1 MLARLGSGAFETITG
16 EVVNVSLLSL
26 SVDAPFPMHMLHTID
41 VSSLRSIEGKAMML
55 HDGPLQIVSQAG
67 QLKNPDAR
75 LTLSEAAGI
84 ELLQQYADGLN
95 GITTTDYACFG
106 RCFWESSQLLP
117 GWTYQ
122 QSTVSQTVEYGGRE
136 HVLWLSLLEREAE
149 TIGASIRN
157 RSAWG
162 LKGVGISQM
171 SLLPATLTTGECFD
185 NNTAV
190 ILPKDPAHLPAI
202 WAFCSLPEFNAE
214 VRRIDQKT
222 NVTNA
227 TLVKVPFNFDH
238 WQAVAKETG
247 PLPEPN
253 SNDPTQWLFKG
264 NPACST
270 APLQVA
276 VARLLGYNWPELED
290 DGLGELADE
299 DEIVPL
305 PPMSGELSAVE
316 RLRALLARTC
326 GDAWSHLKEEELLA
340 AIDFAGKSLDVWLR
354 DGFFK
359 QHCRLF
365 HNRPF
370 IWHIWDGRRDGF
382 SVLVNY
388 HKLDKRLLE
397 KLTYTYVG
405 DWIARQQESV
415 RRGEDGADARLIAI
429 KALQD
434 KLKLILEGEPPY
446 DIYVRWKQLQEQP
459 VGWEPDVNDGV
470 RLNIRPFMTAGVLR
484 AEPNIKWGID
494 RGKNPDG
501 SARDNDIHLSLKD
514 KLDARKAAV

>member
-1 MLARLGSGAFETITG
+1 
-16 EVVNVSLLSL
+16 
-26 SVDAPFPMHMLHTID
+26 
-41 VSSLRSIEGKAMML
+41 MML

>member
-1 MLARLGSGAFETITG
+1 MGKLP
-16 EVVNVSLLSL
+16 VSLYRGDL
-26 SVDAPFPMHMLHTID
+26 FD
-41 VSSLRSIEGKAMML
+41 V
-55 HDGPLQIVSQAG
+55 
-67 QLKNPDAR
+67 
-75 LTLSEAAGI
+75 
-84 ELLQQYADGLN
+84 
-95 GITTTDYACFG
+95 
-106 RCFWESSQLLP
+106 
-117 GWTYQ
+117 
-122 QSTVSQTVEYGGRE
+122 
-136 HVLWLSLLEREAE
+136 
-149 TIGASIRN
+149 
-157 RSAWG
+157 
-162 LKGVGISQM
+162 
-171 SLLPATLTTGECFD
+171 
-185 NNTAV
+185 NTAV
-190 ILPKDPAHLPAI
+190 IIPKDFAYLPAI
-202 WAFCSLPEFNAE
+202 WVYCSSPEFNNA
-214 VRRIDQKT
+214 VRQIDQALK
-222 NVTNA
+222 VTNA
-227 TLVKVPFNFDH
+227 TLVKVPFDLER
-238 WQAVAKETG
+238 WQKVADEAG
-247 PLPEPN
+247 PLPEPY

-264 NPACST
+264 KAVCST
-270 APLQVA
+270 APLHVA
-276 VARLLGYNWPELED
+276 TSRLLSYRWPEQGND
-290 DGLGELADE
+290 NLGELADE
-299 DEIVPL
+299 DGIVPL
-305 PPMSGELSAVE
+305 VAMSGELAAAE
-316 RLRALLARTC
+316 RLRALLALAY
-326 GDAWSHLKEEELLA
+326 GEAWSHGKEEELLA
-340 AIDFAGKSLDVWLR
+340 AVEFAGKTLDVWLR
-354 DGFFK
+354 DGFFR

-382 SVLVNY
+382 SALVNY

-397 KLTYTYVG
+397 KLTYSYVG